1 MNAPSAENLNT
12 FELAQL
18 MHFYAESGVEWALE
32 DEPVDRFAEFVAL
45 EARRAAPVS
54 REPAR
59 STAAAAPQRQQAV
72 ERPVPQ
78 QRQTV
83 AVPDAEA
90 IAEARRIANEA
101 MTIEALAEAVSV
113 FAGCNLRNSAR
124 TTAFM
129 NGSPTAR
136 IAIAGGLPGADDDR
150 DGAPFSGA
158 SGAMLARMLAGIGIP
173 TEDVM
178 MFNLI
183 PWRPPGNR
191 APTAHETEI
200 CRPFNARLLE
210 LLKPTAVLA
219 LGTYPAKL
227 LSGSAEGIHA
237 LRGKRIDIEVAGAM
251 VPMFATFH
259 PQDIISTPLNKR
271 LVWQDLL
278 AFRAQINI

>member
-1 MNAPSAENLNT
+1 MNVPSADHLNT

-18 MHFYAESGVEWALE
+18 MHFYAESGVEWVLE
-32 DEPVDRFAEFVAL
+32 DDPVDRFTEYVAQ
-45 EARRAAPVS
+45 EARRAAPTA

-59 STAAAAPQRQQAV
+59 SATAAASQRQPAVEKPAPQA
-72 ERPVPQ
+72 
-78 QRQTV
+78 RQTV
-83 AVPDAEA
+83 AIPDAEA
-90 IAEARRIANEA
+90 IAEARRIAGEA
-101 MTIEALAEAVSV
+101 MTIEALAEAVSA

-129 NGSPTAR
+129 SGNKTAR

-158 SGAMLARMLAGIGIP
+158 SGVMLARMLAGISIP
-173 TEDVM
+173 PEDVL

-191 APTAHETEI
+191 APTAHETDI
-200 CRPFNARLLE
+200 CRPFSIRLLDI
-210 LLKPTAVLA
+210 LKPTAVLA
-219 LGTYPAKL
+219 LGTYPAKV

-237 LRGKRIDIEVAGAM
+237 LRGKRIDIDIGGAT

-278 AFRAQINI
+278 AFRAETNV